1 MVHVLRVS
9 GMPGHALIWVRVIG
23 TTRVVYCD
31 DGYLQMRGDVVAGP
45 WKTDTDKGRES
56 GT

>member
-9 GMPGHALIWVRVIG
+9 GMPGRALIWVRVIG
-23 TTRVVYCD
+23 TTKVVYCD
-31 DGYLQMRGDVVAGP
+31 DDYLHTRGSIAGL
-45 WKTDTDKGRES
+45 WKADTYKGREVG

>member
-9 GMPGHALIWVRVIG
+9 GMPGRALIWVRVIG
-23 TTRVVYCD
+23 PDRVVYCD
-31 DGYLQMRGDVVAGP
+31 NEFLYGGTRAAGP
-45 WKTDTDKGRES
+45 WKTGTDKGRGG

>member
-23 TTRVVYCD
+23 ATRVVYCD